1 MTGGE
6 PPSSSRGTPAETV
19 SCAGK
24 IPTIKPNNQPWK
36 KMKHRYN
43 PLNRVP
49 FLNVVFGMF
58 CTIPSFE
65 GLEKM
70 LQIFA
75 LIDALMLA

>member
-1 MTGGE
+1 ME
-6 PPSSSRGTPAETV
+6 NMSEEKKSAASELASRVWV
-19 SCAGK
+19 S
-24 IPTIKPNNQPWK
+24 
-36 KMKHRYN
+36 
-43 PLNRVP
+43 LNRTLFV
-49 FLNVVFGMF
+49 NVVFGMF